1 MEMKRILE
9 SLNKVAEKPKVE
21 AGDMSRFVNIVAE
34 NNIPTP
40 QVLMENN
47 NKLTQAEILTMQH
60 YQEKVKKPISET
72 FSRYLQEAEEELI
85 REKEQ
90 KDLYYRMYGQQIAQ
104 RVLEADPLKVP
115 QKPRQGPLRTQTGA
129 GQHRDKKKEQKQGK
143 LKHKN
148 KEYAEGSDK

>member
-1 MEMKRILE
+1 MKRILE